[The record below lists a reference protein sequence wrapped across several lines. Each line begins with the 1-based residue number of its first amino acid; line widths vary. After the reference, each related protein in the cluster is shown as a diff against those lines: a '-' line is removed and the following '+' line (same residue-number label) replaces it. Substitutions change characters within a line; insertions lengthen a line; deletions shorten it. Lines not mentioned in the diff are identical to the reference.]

1 MGWKKAHTVKG
12 ISFDYWHV
20 GTITM
25 NNTIAQFLSFDLI
38 LYKDKATYDADFEDY
53 WQENKY
59 SINNMTGTDYPLDMV
74 DIKVLDKDNETL
86 IYDKIKSMGTEIIT
100 GVDFSD
106 ATLE

>member
-1 MGWKKAHTVKG
+1 
-12 ISFDYWHV
+12 
-20 GTITM
+20 
-25 NNTIAQFLSFDLI
+25 
-38 LYKDKATYDADFEDY
+38 
-53 WQENKY
+53 
-59 SINNMTGTDYPLDMV
+59 MTGTDYPLDMV